1 VSQQYPPSPGQYNNW
16 PPSQYPQQPQ
26 WQQPPSQN
34 LPFQQPWMYPPQ
46 MQPGPY
52 LYPPVPVW
60 QQVQPAQPQYLPMYW
75 YHHLTLAIALLVI
88 VVALWGSFIGT
99 IHQFFG

>member
-1 VSQQYPPSPGQYNNW
+1 
-16 PPSQYPQQPQ
+16 
-26 WQQPPSQN
+26 
-34 LPFQQPWMYPPQ
+34 
-46 MQPGPY
+46 
-52 LYPPVPVW
+52 
-60 QQVQPAQPQYLPMYW
+60 MYW